1 MYLISSDPNNY
12 DVDYTTTV
20 RYVDSLTA
28 AKKLARQFV
37 GKYGKVFIWKMHEY
51 HVQIEEP
58 KTQAYTV
65 NDKGEIIPGA

>member
-20 RYVDSLTA
+20 RYVDSLPA
-28 AKKLARQFV
+28 AKKHARQLV
-37 GKYGKVFIWKMHEY
+37 GKYGKVFIWKMSEY

-65 NDKGEIIPGA
+65 NDKGEIIPCA